1 VRFEFACGGV
11 DFLPTAEGDRRTLD
25 VQGTARNINL
35 RIDDISKALVSD
47 IPDVMLDLLEVA
59 AYVYCADQ
67 QTRRGSEYLTE
78 YGEDWRR
85 EMVFRIPVRS
95 QSIWQREE
103 VGEGLAN
110 MLGFLSD
117 DHYTFEFVPAQFP
130 LAEKEAYFCNLT
142 DGADQ
147 PDEVAVVSGGMD
159 SFAGVVEAQAEG
171 KKMVLVGHHAASKI
185 FNIQKQLVDA
195 LNQRACGPRLFF
207 VPVNITNTGSVPVEY
222 TQRTR
227 SFLFAALGVVV
238 ARMFGKDEFTFYENG
253 VVSLN
258 IPIAG
263 DVLGARATRTTHP
276 RVIRGFETFFS
287 SVLEREISVRTPF
300 QWLTK
305 TDVARKIDEHSAAG
319 LLAKTNSCTRPRAM
333 TKKHPHCGVCS
344 QCIDRRFA
352 VLAAGLGEVESAD
365 LYAVDLLTGDRTHD
379 RDVRMAAAYVK
390 FFRDFRDTPR
400 HRFIGEYPEIIS
412 ALDHFHDT
420 PRHQAA
426 GRIYEMYMRHH
437 EDVIGV
443 LNSGVA
449 AHLPQLTSGELPAGS
464 LLAMLFNQ
472 NRIEIAEPPGYQDEA
487 RAFVDRLAAP
497 VCEFAFD
504 ADARLIRFR
513 GELSLEGKSFEVFE
527 ALLPTFQEGKSA
539 GKDVAFVA
547 AQKLAKKLGITE
559 QSLRQ
564 QVGRLRKT
572 VTEPL
577 IVGLGLPLDENGLIE
592 NQAGKGYR
600 INPELRELSLGDL
613 LKQK

>member
-1 VRFEFACGGV
+1 MRFEFACGGV
-11 DFLPTAEGDRRTLD
+11 DFLPTAEGDRRALD
-25 VQGTARNINL
+25 VQGAARNINL

-47 IPDVMLDLLEVA
+47 IPDVLLDLLEVA

-67 QTRRGSEYLTE
+67 QTRRGSEYLTD
-78 YGEDWRR
+78 YGADWRR

-95 QSIWQREE
+95 HSIWQCEE
-103 VGEGLAN
+103 VRKGLAD

-130 LAEKEAYFCNLT
+130 LAEKEAYFSNLT

-147 PDEVAVVSGGMD
+147 PDEIALFSGGMD

-305 TDVARKIDEHSAAG
+305 TDVARKIDEHSGAD

-352 VLAAGLGEVESAD
+352 VLSAGLGEVESAD
-365 LYAVDLLTGDRTHD
+365 LYGVDLLTGDRTHD

-390 FFRDFRDTPR
+390 FFRDFRDTPKN
-400 HRFIGEYPEIIS
+400 RFIAEYPEITS
-412 ALDHFHDT
+412 ALDHLGDT
-420 PRHQAA
+420 PRYQAA
-426 GRIYEMYMRHH
+426 DRIYEMYMRHH
-437 EDVIGV
+437 EDVMEV
-443 LNSGVA
+443 LNSGVT
-449 AHLPQLTSGELPAGS
+449 AHISQLTSGELPAGS

-472 NRIEIAEPPGYQDEA
+472 NRIEIAEPSGYQDDA

-497 VCEFAFD
+497 VCEFAVD
-504 ADARLIRFR
+504 ASARKIRFR
-513 GELSLEGKSFEVFE
+513 GDFVLEGKNFELLEV
-527 ALLPTFQEGKSA
+527 LLPAFREGKSY
-539 GKDVAFVA
+539 GNSIAFTQ
-547 AQKLAKKLGITE
+547 AQELARNLGFTE

-564 QVGRLRKT
+564 QVTRLRNL
-572 VTEPL
+572 VTEQL
-577 IVGLGLPLDENGLIE
+577 AVDQGLPFDGDDVIE
-592 NQAGKGYR
+592 NQPGKGYR
-600 INPELRELSLGDL
+600 INPQLREISLGDL
-613 LKQK
+613 LQQ